1 MWGFNELAVIS
12 EHPAA
17 AAVSEFRWLSNGDF
31 SHLEG
36 MWPFL
41 GQSALG
47 RLWITLIWFVLMYIN
62 SESLIWMEP

>member
-1 MWGFNELAVIS
+1 MWDFNELAVIS
-12 EHPAA
+12 EHPA

-41 GQSALG
+41 GQSALV
-47 RLWITLIWFVLMYIN
+47 RLWNTLIGFVLMYIN
-62 SESLIWMEP
+62 SEFLIWIEP